1 MGDSFDLRNITKF
14 NGTKFQLWKF
24 QMLAVFET
32 CGCKEIVKGSL
43 VRPAEDDPIHTNWVS
58 KNAKAKCILA
68 SSMEFAQLEYLIS
81 CQTANEMWQKLS
93 NIYEQRSAANK
104 SILLSRFY
112 ECRMG
117 ANETVMQ
124 HVSKIENLARQL
136 NDVGEALSDIAINT
150 KILMTLPERFNPLVT
165 AWDSVLVENQTRA
178 NLIERVIKEEQRLT
192 VTDAKAEAL
201 VTTSTGK
208 RGDKF
213 KISKKFDSTSTRKSK
228 NKKDIERYFC
238 HKLGHYAKDCFKKK
252 DLNRDK
258 SDIACQSLTSS
269 KSKFSRDEHGAFL
282 VTEIENSVLN
292 ADIKN
297 SWLLDSGASRHMSFQ
312 RNWFSDFVEISESV
326 CLGDNSVCEV
336 KGRGIIYFIYN
347 INTIYIVFIL

>member
-213 KISKKFDSTSTRKSK
+213 KISKKFDSTSTRKK
-228 NKKDIERYFC
+228 ITKDVEQMLLEDQPPAAANMQLLQYLVKQHQQQQQQEIMQRQ
-238 HKLGHYAKDCFKKK
+238 L
-252 DLNRDK
+252 
-258 SDIACQSLTSS
+258 Q
-269 KSKFSRDEHGAFL
+269 FL
-282 VTEIENSVLN
+282 LHQQGQQQQQQEQQQQQQEQLQQQQQQQPQKQGN
-292 ADIKN
+292 
-297 SWLLDSGASRHMSFQ
+297 
-312 RNWFSDFVEISESV
+312 
-326 CLGDNSVCEV
+326 CEE
-336 KGRGIIYFIYN
+336 
-347 INTIYIVFIL
+347 

>member
-213 KISKKFDSTSTRKSK
+213 KI
-228 NKKDIERYFC
+228 I
-238 HKLGHYAKDCFKKK
+238 
-252 DLNRDK
+252 
-258 SDIACQSLTSS
+258 
-269 KSKFSRDEHGAFL
+269 
-282 VTEIENSVLN
+282 TEIENSVLN

>member
-213 KISKKFDSTSTRKSK
+213 KISKKFDSTSTRK
-228 NKKDIERYFC
+228 I
-238 HKLGHYAKDCFKKK
+238 
-252 DLNRDK
+252 
-258 SDIACQSLTSS
+258 
-269 KSKFSRDEHGAFL
+269 
-282 VTEIENSVLN
+282 TEIENSVLN